1 MSDGALGISTPALI
15 ALSFPDRISL
25 MTFYFPDEIDEHGT
39 FAEVGDIVYG
49 VVPHDEYVDEMFMMS
64 LSQIDEIVQPE
75 LTLAFDLFG
84 VSVIEI
90 AKEILAAPAQESVE
104 NAIAIGDLFDG
115 PVGLVEGVSDFV
127 DPPISFD
134 VLSGLVSRHDDV
146 FYSSF
151 IDLSIF

>member
-1 MSDGALGISTPALI
+1 MSDGALGTSTPALI

-49 VVPHDEYVDEMFMMS
+49 VVPHDEYVDEMFVMS

-90 AKEILAAPAQESVE
+90 AKEILAAPAQESVD
-104 NAIAIGDLFDG
+104 NAIVVGDLFDG

-127 DPPISFD
+127 DSPMSFD
-134 VLSGLVSRHDDV
+134 VISGFVSRHDDV